1 MTTPMPPL
9 PKPIQMQFD
18 VATDEQ
24 AQDLRAA
31 WEEIV
36 LGKRTR
42 LDTAAEE
49 LNDIMERARTGL
61 IRRPYE
67 SEK

>member
-1 MTTPMPPL
+1 
-9 PKPIQMQFD
+9 MQFD

-24 AQDLRAA
+24 AQDLRGA

-61 IRRPYE
+61 IHRSYE